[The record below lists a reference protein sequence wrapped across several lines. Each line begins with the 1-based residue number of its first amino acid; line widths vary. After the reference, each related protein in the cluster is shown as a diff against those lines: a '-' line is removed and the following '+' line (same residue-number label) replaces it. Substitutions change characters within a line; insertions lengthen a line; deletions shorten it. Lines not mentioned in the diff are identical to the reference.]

1 MVTNCAAGGLVDAT
15 QHSPARGSLLLSS
28 FPSMTVSFRVP
39 SKTALVKQFIAEA
52 GSSIVSVKF
61 IKSDGSLRV
70 IQFNPRDRQ
79 EIKGTGHALKSAS
92 TIRCRDFR
100 IAREVGQG
108 AWRSFDCERVVSIK
122 AKGKELS
129 L

>member
-1 MVTNCAAGGLVDAT
+1 
-15 QHSPARGSLLLSS
+15 
-28 FPSMTVSFRVP
+28 MTVSFRIP

-79 EIKGTGHALKSAS
+79 EIKGTGYALKNPS
-92 TIRCRDFR
+92 TVRCRDFTV
-100 IAREVGQG
+100 ARNAGQG

-122 AKGKELS
+122 AKGKELA